1 MLARLH
7 IGKLH
12 TSVALAVVSA
22 LSFFVTSL
30 STTPVQQEYK
40 EVRARQE
47 ARKQQLSSTVRGSVQ
62 SKESEQVRKDG
73 PRRLD
78 LLAGASGQ
86 PIDTKIIFVLSSS
99 IGDGFGKLVAV
110 KGGFALDV
118 KEPVGVWTRV
128 PVVYF
133 DKTLR
138 LMRHGKD
145 CVRLEDPIEPTA
157 NYYAIC
163 MMPDGITIHTV
174 GELESFS

>member
-12 TSVALAVVSA
+12 VSIALAILSG
-22 LSFFVTSL
+22 LSFLITSL
-30 STTPVQQEYK
+30 STVPAQREYN
-40 EVRARQE
+40 EVRYRQE
-47 ARKQQLSSTVRGSVQ
+47 ARQQQLSSTLRNGVEVG
-62 SKESEQVRKDG
+62 KARKDT

-78 LLAGASGQ
+78 LLSGSSGQ
-86 PIDTKIIFVLSSS
+86 PIDPRSIFSLSSS

-110 KGGFALDV
+110 KSGYGLEV

-133 DKTLR
+133 EKTLR
-138 LMRHGKD
+138 LMRHGKN
-145 CVRLEDPIEPTA
+145 CVRLEDPIEPAA